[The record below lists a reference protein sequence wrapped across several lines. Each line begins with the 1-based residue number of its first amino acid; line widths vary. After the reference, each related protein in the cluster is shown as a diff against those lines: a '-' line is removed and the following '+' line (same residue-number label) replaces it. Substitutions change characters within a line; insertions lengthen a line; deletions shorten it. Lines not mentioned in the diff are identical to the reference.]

1 MYHTSGTLSMGKVVD
16 TSMRVKGVE
25 RLRVVDAS
33 VVPVPLAGHLQNCI
47 YAMAEQAA
55 DIILSS

>member
-1 MYHTSGTLSMGKVVD
+1 MDKVVD
-16 TSMRVKGVE
+16 TDMRVKVVE

-33 VVPVPLAGHLQNCI
+33 VIPVSLAGNLQNCI

-55 DIILSS
+55 DIILNH